1 MSTPAVAPAL
11 RLLLCITAPVQAAPP
26 VIQIGEDIT
35 QDTLFSNRQRYVIAD
50 EVHVK
55 AGVHLTIEDGTRIL
69 IRNGR
74 IGRAADGSP
83 RRAGLVFDTGS
94 RLSAGTLYLQACDDQ
109 DRPVPVADNRGV
121 FFLGSASIAEK
132 DGVSM
137 EFSTQASRFEA
148 RAIHAVYLGHPD
160 PIVPGQHENGDEA
173 PNGERAAIGEGI
185 AKGTGQANGAA
196 AASESDD
203 DVDAISV
210 IGVTASEWQIEAV
223 HSAYSGDDGLD
234 IENSD
239 LTLARV
245 FIVDPAEDALNI
257 TSSRVSISDSL
268 IVHMT
273 DSIEEDRDLFD
284 LEWDDGPSFVRLMQ
298 GAHVTITGVFG
309 DELTLVSADLPQ
321 PQPDAIYS
329 FSGVQHT
336 GQSYIHA
343 GDFSAL
349 HPDLD

>member
-1 MSTPAVAPAL
+1 
-11 RLLLCITAPVQAAPP
+11 LLCIAAPGQAAPP
-26 VIQIGEDIT
+26 VIPIGEDIT

-50 EVHVK
+50 EVHVRT
-55 AGVHLTIEDGTRIL
+55 GVHLTIEDGTRIL
-69 IRNGR
+69 IRNGP
-74 IGRAADGSP
+74 IASAADGTT

-121 FFLGSASIAEK
+121 FFLGSSSIAEK
-132 DGVSM
+132 DGIAV
-137 EFSTQASRFEA
+137 EFGTRASRFEA
-148 RAIHAVYLGHPD
+148 RAIHAAYLGHPD
-160 PIVPGQHENGDEA
+160 PIVPDQPADGDGA
-173 PNGERAAIGEGI
+173 ANGE
-185 AKGTGQANGAA
+185 GT
-196 AASESDD
+196 ASDGSAD

-257 TSSRVSISDSL
+257 TSSRVSISEAL

-273 DSIEEDRDLFD
+273 DSTIEDRDLFD
-284 LEWDDGPSFVRLMQ
+284 LEWDDGPSVVRLMH
-298 GAHVTITGVFG
+298 GSHITITGIFG
-309 DELTLVSADLPQ
+309 DELTLVSNDLPQ
-321 PQPDAIYS
+321 PEPDATYS
-329 FSGVQHT
+329 FSGIQHI

-343 GDFSAL
+343 GDFSARA
-349 HPDLD
+349 PDLD